1 MNEVSDLTLLA
12 IDAGNTRVKWGLF
25 DATGNLLE
33 SKAYLH
39 QALENVHF
47 PTASRTILSNVA
59 GKTLADQLQA
69 KLTQHTDIEWLIA
82 QQNACGVFN
91 GYDTPSQLGTDR
103 WAALIGAWHLKK
115 STCIVVNAGTAI
127 TIDAL
132 IAKNNRAEFI
142 GGLILPGF
150 NLMQNNLHLGTAKLP
165 KMSEKLS
172 VENLVSDDL
181 IGNLNLLLGKNT
193 EEAMQYG
200 SLAAI
205 LGAIKQVHLTV
216 IKQTQQSP
224 IIILSGG
231 DAGIILQTLAKEIT
245 PYTVNYSID
254 TIEHVVLHGLYR
266 LSNMIQSGAQ

>member
-1 MNEVSDLTLLA
+1 MNEVRDLTLLA

-25 DATGNLLE
+25 DAAGNLLE
-33 SKAYLH
+33 TKAYLY
-39 QALENVHF
+39 QELENAHF
-47 PTASRTILSNVA
+47 PTASRTIISNVA
-59 GKTLADQLQA
+59 GKAAADAIKNKLA
-69 KLTQHTDIEWLIA
+69 HETDVEWLIA

-150 NLMQNNLHLGTAKLP
+150 HLMQNSLHTGTAKLP
-165 KMSEKLS
+165 KVSENFSK
-172 VENLVSDDL
+172 ENL
-181 IGNLNLLLGKNT
+181 NFLLGKNT
-193 EEAMQYG
+193 KEAMQYG
-200 SLAAI
+200 SVAAI
-205 LGAIKQVHLTV
+205 LGAITQVHLTV
-216 IKQTQQSP
+216 TKQTQQSP
-224 IIILSGG
+224 IIIVSGG
-231 DAGIILQTLAKEIT
+231 DAGIIHHTLAKETI
-245 PYTVNYSID
+245 PYTVKYSID

-266 LSNMIQSGAQ
+266 LSNMIQSGEQ